1 MTRDDLAPR
10 PVHDLGV
17 EELQSELSRTRA
29 AFADY
34 VRRVGAV
41 PQEASAD
48 LPPDAQR
55 HLEVQEA
62 LDRLTDGTAL
72 VTFVADVPEPQG
84 R

>member
-1 MTRDDLAPR
+1 MSQDDLATR
-10 PVHDLGV
+10 PVHDLDT
-17 EELQSELSRTRA
+17 EQLRTELARTKA

-48 LPPDAQR
+48 LPPDARR

-62 LDRLTDGTAL
+62 LDRLTDGSA
-72 VTFVADVPEPQG
+72 VVEFVAERP
-84 R
+84 

>member
-1 MTRDDLAPR
+1 MTQEHLAAT
-10 PVHDLGV
+10 PVDELSANQ
-17 EELQSELSRTRA
+17 LQSELARTRA

-41 PQEASAD
+41 PQEAAAD

-62 LDRLTDGTAL
+62 IDRRSGGTAL
-72 VTFVADVPEPQG
+72 PDFVAEVP
-84 R
+84 

>member
-1 MTRDDLAPR
+1 MTHDNLAGI
-10 PVHDLGV
+10 PVNDLGD
-17 EELQSELSRTRA
+17 EDLRSELARTRS

-62 LDRLTDGTAL
+62 LDRLTNGTA
-72 VTFVADVPEPQG
+72 VVEFVAERP
-84 R
+84 

>member
-1 MTRDDLAPR
+1 MTQDNLAGR
-10 PVHDLGV
+10 PVHDLGTA
-17 EELQSELSRTRA
+17 ELRSELARTRS

-62 LDRLTDGTAL
+62 LDRLTDGTA
-72 VTFVADVPEPQG
+72 VVEFVAERP
-84 R
+84 

>member
-1 MTRDDLAPR
+1 MSQDNLATT
-10 PVHDLGV
+10 PVHDLGA
-17 EELQSELSRTRA
+17 EQLRAELARTRP

-41 PQEASAD
+41 PKEASAD

-62 LDRLTDGTAL
+62 LDRLTDGTA
-72 VTFVADVPEPQG
+72 VVEFVAERP
-84 R
+84 

>member
-1 MTRDDLAPR
+1 MTQDNLAGR
-10 PVHDLGV
+10 PVHALGAEDLR
-17 EELQSELSRTRA
+17 SELARTRS

-34 VRRVGAV
+34 VRRVGAE

-62 LDRLTDGTAL
+62 LDRLTDGTA
-72 VTFVADVPEPQG
+72 VVEFVAERP
-84 R
+84 

>member
-1 MTRDDLAPR
+1 MTQDDLAPR

-17 EELQSELSRTRA
+17 EELRSELARTRA

-72 VTFVADVPEPQG
+72 VDLRG
-84 R
+84 RRP

>member
-1 MTRDDLAPR
+1 M
-10 PVHDLGV
+10 
-17 EELQSELSRTRA
+17 
-29 AFADY
+29 
-34 VRRVGAV
+34 GAV

-72 VTFVADVPEPQG
+72 VTFVADVPDLPQG